1 MKNTGACSRN
11 LRALD
16 VLRCATEGQAG
27 DEGLRATIPAHDR
40 IEFRI
45 GIHQGD
51 VVIEDNDIFRDALD
65 GAARLESLT
74 EPGRRL

>member
-1 MKNTGACSRN
+1 MKECN
-11 LRALD
+11 
-16 VLRCATEGQAG
+16 
-27 DEGLRATIPAHDR
+27 ATIPADDR

>member
-1 MKNTGACSRN
+1 MKECN
-11 LRALD
+11 
-16 VLRCATEGQAG
+16 
-27 DEGLRATIPAHDR
+27 ATIPEDDR

-51 VVIEDNDIFRDALD
+51 VEIEDKDIFRYALD
-65 GAARLESLT
+65 VAARLESLT